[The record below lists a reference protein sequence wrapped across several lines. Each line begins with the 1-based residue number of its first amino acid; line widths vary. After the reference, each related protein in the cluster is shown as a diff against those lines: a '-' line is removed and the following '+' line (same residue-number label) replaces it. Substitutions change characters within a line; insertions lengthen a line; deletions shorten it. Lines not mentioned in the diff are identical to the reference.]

1 MHLNFNLFSHRKGT
15 KIFAYI
21 QIYKKNSAYIC
32 TIEKNIVLLQTN
44 YVYTPFCGISTSV
57 VHRLPKPRRRVRF
70 PYAALS
76 SQFACRKEI
85 AMRRNEFRNI
95 RS

>member
-1 MHLNFNLFSHRKGT
+1 MYLNVNLFSHRKGT

-21 QIYKKNSAYIC
+21 QIRKK
-32 TIEKNIVLLQTN
+32 IVHIFAQLKKIL
-44 YVYTPFCGISTSV
+44 YFCSRFRGISTSV

-85 AMRRNEFRNI
+85 AMRFRATAIAPLPQN
-95 RS
+95 

>member
-21 QIYKKNSAYIC
+21 QIYKK
-32 TIEKNIVLLQTN
+32 IVHIFAQLKKIL
-44 YVYTPFCGISTSV
+44 YFCSRFRGISTSV
-57 VHRLPKPRRRVRF
+57 VHRLPKPGRRVRF

-85 AMRRNEFRNI
+85 AMRFRATAIAPLPQN
-95 RS
+95 